1 MLERV
6 TSPSVYALFI
16 GGIQLKALRV
26 LAGLN
31 PAVEARDVVE
41 VLNAS
46 MNYMVM
52 QGIVN
57 STKVMWYALTNRAS
71 CRVALNYVALSI
83 VRSPKSNSSVALR
96 ALSAVAEFQEALTT
110 HRYGYARAVM
120 SEVAENT
127 SLLVAA
133 YMACQLPPQAISEVA
148 QPTSTE
154 GYQVGNASVISAE
167 DMLKAVAVL
176 ERLGPKAIEILSR
189 VPMVA
194 VVNAMSKVPLK
205 ALRTMSVDEIVK
217 AIKAAATNSDVAFNP
232 NAPTMPPST
241 AYTVPPGIG
250 AGHGTGN
257 ATSGVTVWERP
268 PIPRHWTRPQPGNP
282 FQKAGRS
289 GGPTAGH
296 AMPST
301 NYVAV
306 PVIGALVKVVKSVNL
321 PAPPVLSASA
331 GLWSLTLAKA
341 ENIETVAG
349 VGRGG
354 RVTGV
359 AGFLPTPLLTLF
371 LGFAVFA
378 ALTLSLRSRR
388 EPASVKP
395 LPRALT
401 SGLPAVVREF
411 WEAVTAVSKASGVEL
426 RASLTH
432 REITGELIRNL
443 RADTGR
449 VLLKLATLYEGVR
462 YAGVKVTEELSLT
475 AQRLLREVRALL
487 EAS

>member
-31 PAVEARDVVE
+31 PAVEARDVVK

-46 MNYMVM
+46 INYMVM

-57 STKVMWYALTNRAS
+57 STKVMWDALTNRAS

-83 VRSPKSNSSVALR
+83 VRSPKSDSSVALR

-120 SEVAENT
+120 RETAENT

-133 YMACQLPPQAISEVA
+133 YMACQLPPQAISGVA

-194 VVNAMSKVPLK
+194 VVNAVSKVPLK

-217 AIKAAATNSDVAFNP
+217 AIEAAATNSNAAFNP
-232 NAPTMPPST
+232 NAPAVPPST
-241 AYTVPPGIG
+241 AYTVPPGVG
-250 AGHGTGN
+250 AGQGASN

-268 PIPRHWTRPQPGNP
+268 PTPRRWTRPQPGNP
-282 FQKAGRS
+282 FQKVGGS

-296 AMPST
+296 VALST
-301 NYVAV
+301 NYVTV
-306 PVIGALVKVVKSVNL
+306 PAIGALVKVVKSVNL
-321 PAPPVLSASA
+321 PAPPTLSA
-331 GLWSLTLAKA
+331 GTRWWSLTLARA
-341 ENIETVAG
+341 GSVETVAG

-354 RVTGV
+354 KVTGV
-359 AGFLPTPLLTLF
+359 AGVPPTPLLTLL

-378 ALTLSLRSRR
+378 ALTLSLRIKR
-388 EPASVKP
+388 EPAPTKP
-395 LPRALT
+395 LPKALT
-401 SGLPAVVREF
+401 SELPAVVREF
-411 WEAVTAVSKASGVEL
+411 WEAVTVASKVSGVEL

-432 REITGELIRNL
+432 REITDELIRNL
-443 RADTGR
+443 GADVGRA
-449 VLLKLATLYEGVR
+449 LLKLATLYEGVR
-462 YAGVKVTEELSLT
+462 YADVKVTEELSIT